1 MLLSRRHFLASTTA
15 ALSAAALP
23 RFTRAAETADASPI
37 RLIVDSRVLD
47 VRGKPATVFGMIQPN
62 GTHGLIAQAGQ
73 RFQATVENRLA
84 EPTLIHWH
92 GQTPPNAQDGV
103 PGISQAPI
111 AAGASYAYDYPL
123 RPGTHWMHSHH
134 GLQEQRLMAAPMI
147 VREDPNADVQEVV
160 VLLHDFSFTDP
171 AEQLSKLTGMTPID
185 HATMHH
191 GGQIPA
197 NSGMDETAMH
207 QMHMQMMQSGGG
219 MAGMQHGAHGHEMS
233 GMGGMSGMALSHPND
248 VDYDAYLANDRTLDD
263 PEVTRVE
270 PGGRVRLRIING
282 ATTTAFFIELPGLLG
297 QIVAVDGNAIK
308 PVPGSSFPIGM
319 GQRLDIVVTLPRQEG
334 AWPILARR
342 EGDTNQTGII
352 LATRKA
358 TIGKIASLA
367 KIKAGIVSLDLERK
381 LSALVPLAPRPT
393 DRRLMLSLDGSMMGY
408 KWTLNGAEFGKNTPL
423 PVSEGQRVE
432 LTFMNHSDMMHPMH
446 LHGHHYQVVAIGG
459 QSLAG
464 ARRDTV
470 MVPSMS
476 SVTVAFDADNPGE
489 WVLHCHN
496 LFHMAAGMMTTIKYV

>member
-73 RFQATVENRLA
+73 RFQATVENHLA
-84 EPTLIHWH
+84 EPMLIHWH

-103 PGISQAPI
+103 PGISQEPI

-123 RPGTHWMHSHH
+123 RSGTHWMHSHH

-147 VREDPNADVQEVV
+147 VREDANTDVQEVV
-160 VLLHDFSFTDP
+160 MLLHDFSFTDP
-171 AEQLSKLTGMTPID
+171 AEQLSKLTGMTPMD

-219 MAGMQHGAHGHEMS
+219 MAGMAM
-233 GMGGMSGMALSHPND
+233 SHPND
-248 VDYDAYLANDRTLDD
+248 VDYDAYLTNDRTLDD
-263 PEVTRVE
+263 PEITRVE
-270 PGGRVRLRIING
+270 AGGRVRLRIING
-282 ATTTAFFIELPGLLG
+282 ATTTAFFIELPGLSG
-297 QIVAVDGNAIK
+297 QVVAVDGNVVA
-308 PVPGSSFPIGM
+308 PVAGNSFPIGM

-342 EGDTNQTGII
+342 EGDANQTGII

-358 TIGKIASLA
+358 AIGKIDSLA
-367 KIKAGIVSLDLERK
+367 KSKAGIVSLELERK
-381 LSALVPLAPRPT
+381 LSALSPLPSRPA
-393 DRRLMLSLDGSMMGY
+393 DRRLLLSLEGGMMGY
-408 KWTLNGAEFGKNTPL
+408 KWTLNGAAFGANAPL
-423 PVSEGQRVE
+423 PVSQGQRVE

-446 LHGHHYQVVAIGG
+446 LHGHHYQVVAIGA
-459 QSLAG
+459 QSFAG

-470 MVPSMS
+470 MVPSMT

-496 LFHMAAGMMTTIKYV
+496 LFHMAAGMMTTVKYV

>member
-1 MLLSRRHFLASTTA
+1 
-15 ALSAAALP
+15 
-23 RFTRAAETADASPI
+23 
-37 RLIVDSRVLD
+37 
-47 VRGKPATVFGMIQPN
+47 
-62 GTHGLIAQAGQ
+62 
-73 RFQATVENRLA
+73 
-84 EPTLIHWH
+84 
-92 GQTPPNAQDGV
+92 
-103 PGISQAPI
+103 
-111 AAGASYAYDYPL
+111 
-123 RPGTHWMHSHH
+123 
-134 GLQEQRLMAAPMI
+134 
-147 VREDPNADVQEVV
+147 EVV

-171 AEQLSKLTGMTPID
+171 SELLSKLTGMTPMD

-197 NSGMDETAMH
+197 TSGMDETAMH
-207 QMHMQMMQSGGG
+207 QMHMQMMQSGDG
-219 MAGMQHGAHGHEMS
+219 MSMQHGAHGHEMT
-233 GMGGMSGMALSHPND
+233 GMAMSHPND
-248 VDYDAYLANDRTLDD
+248 VEYDAYLANDRTLDD

-282 ATTTAFFIELPGLLG
+282 ATTTAFFIEMPGLLG
-297 QIVAVDGNAIK
+297 QIVAVDGNAVK

-367 KIKAGIVSLDLERK
+367 KTKAGIVSLDVERK
-381 LSALVPLAPRPT
+381 LSAQSPLTPRPA
-393 DRRLMLSLDGSMMGY
+393 DRRLLLSLEGGMMGY
-408 KWTLNGAEFGKNTPL
+408 KWTLNGAAYGANTPL
-423 PVSEGQRVE
+423 PVSLGQRVE

-446 LHGHHYQVVAIGG
+446 LHGHHYHVIAIGG

-464 ARRDTV
+464 AMRDTV
-470 MVPSMS
+470 MVPSMT

-496 LFHMAAGMMTTIKYV
+496 LFHMAAGMMTTVKYV